1 MKCNIMQ
8 VRLVLSRYY
17 HNDSRGVMA
26 VDLSGMRK
34 LYKDGALQAAIAA
47 PAPMERGAWVLTV
60 VRTDGSCE
68 YMTIARSTR
77 HKIYKSLDAVQ
88 ADAAKVGFEEVK
100 VRTQVA

>member
-1 MKCNIMQ
+1 
-8 VRLVLSRYY
+8 
-17 HNDSRGVMA
+17 MA

-34 LYKDGALQAAIAA
+34 LYNDGALQAAIAA

-60 VRTDGSCE
+60 IRTDGSCE
-68 YMTIARSTR
+68 YMTIARSKR